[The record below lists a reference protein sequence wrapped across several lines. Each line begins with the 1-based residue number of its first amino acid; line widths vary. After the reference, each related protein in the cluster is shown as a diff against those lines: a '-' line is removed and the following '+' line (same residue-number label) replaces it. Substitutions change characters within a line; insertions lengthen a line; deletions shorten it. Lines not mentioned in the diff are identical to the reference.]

1 MNAEAKII
9 SQHNLDCSSLE
20 NLANDIAKRLNC
32 NLEFGQYQSSNG
44 KHEFVKLGAVTLNSK
59 GISTTLYDMTN
70 DNASEYNYVL
80 ELGDEAK
87 LIYSNII
94 NILPPWEEDFD
105 TVFNNFNSREFIE
118 EPYYT
123 GVFDELR
130 KLGSDK
136 VYFIKD
142 THEPELSIKV
152 DINAQDYI
160 QQIKDKATLF
170 EVVL

>member
-20 NLANDIAKRLNC
+20 NLANDIANRLNC
-32 NLEFGQYQSSNG
+32 NIEFGQYQNLNG
-44 KHEFVKLGAVTLNSK
+44 KHEFIKLGTVTLNSK
-59 GISTTLYDMTN
+59 GIITTLYDMTN

-80 ELGDEAK
+80 ELGEEAK
-87 LIYSNII
+87 LIYSDII

-105 TVFNNFNSREFIE
+105 RIFNIFNSQEFIE

-142 THEPELSIKV
+142 NNEPEITIKTKSST
-152 DINAQDYI
+152 QDYI
-160 QQIKDKATLF
+160 QQIKDKVTFF
-170 EVVL
+170 EVAL